1 MDRRVLSRSLISSPK
16 IGKERM
22 LHVKDAREETDRR
35 VARGVARW
43 NGTNDHGELALP
55 LLPYTR
61 DLELANQLRTLMETD
76 GHRTGSLRPVTVEGQ
91 PAFIYVC
98 LSDQQRPFAQ
108 GVGPTPALAICDAF
122 LLCCPDEP

>member
-1 MDRRVLSRSLISSPK
+1 MSR
-16 IGKERM
+16 
-22 LHVKDAREETDRR
+22 D
-35 VARGVARW
+35 
-43 NGTNDHGELALP
+43 
-55 LLPYTR
+55 TR
-61 DLELANQLRTLMETD
+61 DLALADRLRTLMETE
-76 GHRTGSLRPVTVEGQ
+76 TGSLRPVTVEGQ

>member
-1 MDRRVLSRSLISSPK
+1 
-16 IGKERM
+16 M
-22 LHVKDAREETDRR
+22 LLLKHCGEETDRR

-43 NGTNDHGELALP
+43 TGGSESP

-61 DLELANQLRTLMETD
+61 DLETANQLRQLMEV
-76 GHRTGSLRPVTVEGQ
+76 GGRRPGSIRPVTVEGQ

-98 LSDQQRPFAQ
+98 LTEQQRPFAQ

-122 LLCCPDEP
+122 LLCCPSEP

>member
-1 MDRRVLSRSLISSPK
+1 M
-16 IGKERM
+16 
-22 LHVKDAREETDRR
+22 KDCREETDRR

-43 NGTNDHGELALP
+43 TGSGSSR

-61 DLELANQLRTLMETD
+61 DLESANQLRQLMEVE
-76 GHRTGSLRPVTVEGQ
+76 GQRTGSIRPVTLEGQ

-98 LSDQQRPFAQ
+98 LSEQLRPFAQ

-122 LLCCPDEP
+122 LLCCPSEP

>member
-1 MDRRVLSRSLISSPK
+1 MHD
-16 IGKERM
+16 IG
-22 LHVKDAREETDRR
+22 EEVDRR

-43 NGTNDHGELALP
+43 TGRNPE

-61 DLELANQLRTLMETD
+61 DLDVANGLRRLMETE
-76 GHRTGSLRPVTVEGQ
+76 GRRSGSLRPVTVEGQ

-98 LSDQQRPFAQ
+98 LNEQLRPFAQ

-122 LLCCPDEP
+122 LLCCPSEP